1 MRRVKKN
8 FSKKQF
14 KPFALV
20 VVLPLMGKTDL
31 KIRLLKNKT
40 IKNIS
45 NAIGYFLVT
54 YVLCNSIKPGEV
66 FVSNLGLQLL
76 LALALFSSPV
86 A

>member
-45 NAIGYFLVT
+45 NAIVLFLSYIRT
-54 YVLCNSIKPGEV
+54 L
-66 FVSNLGLQLL
+66 
-76 LALALFSSPV
+76 
-86 A
+86 